1 MTSGEVYKKYY
12 DYFIDHGYGAPPASA
27 SHGIGVFEGEPP
39 TFRANI
45 DTVLKPGMTIAG
57 DHFFRSK
64 EYGFR
69 FEDCYLITETGTE
82 LFTRDN
88 WGYIEL

>member
-1 MTSGEVYKKYY
+1 
-12 DYFIDHGYGAPPASA
+12 
-27 SHGIGVFEGEPP
+27 
-39 TFRANI
+39 
-45 DTVLKPGMTIAG
+45 MTIAG

-69 FEDCYLITETGTE
+69 FEDCHRITETGTE

-88 WGYIEL
+88 WRCIEL